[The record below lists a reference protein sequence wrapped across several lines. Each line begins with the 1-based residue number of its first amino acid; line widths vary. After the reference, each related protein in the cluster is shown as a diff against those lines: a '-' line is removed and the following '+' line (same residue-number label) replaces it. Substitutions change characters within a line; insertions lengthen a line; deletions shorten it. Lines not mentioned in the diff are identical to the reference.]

1 MQVGRFFRTAF
12 KAIGFAIVLGGG
24 VSLFADPM
32 RVEERSDFEALVDE
46 SGFYGCIAIYD
57 ISQNV
62 CYAGYGE
69 QLDDPRIPAS
79 TFKVCSSL
87 VALQTG
93 VIEGPESVILWDGV
107 IRSRPEINKDL
118 TFRNA
123 LQVSAVPHYQQLVR
137 KIGPQRMQ
145 HWIDT
150 ADYGNRDLSGGDDQ
164 FWLVGGL
171 RITPREQL
179 RFLEKLIREELAF
192 DKQHQRTVKS
202 MMLVE
207 DGEGYRLFG
216 KTGWATLEGES
227 HFGWWVGWVET
238 EKGTFVFVSSLQATG
253 DAKGFG
259 PARLQIAREALA
271 TLGLIPST

>member
-1 MQVGRFFRTAF
+1 MRAF
-12 KAIGFAIVLGGG
+12 GIAAIAG
-24 VSLFADPM
+24 VSFPLFAGTM
-32 RVEERSDFEALVDE
+32 RVEERPDFTALVDDT
-46 SGFYGCIAIYD
+46 GFYGCVAVYD
-57 ISQNV
+57 ISEGV
-62 CYAGYGE
+62 CFAGYGE

-93 VIEGPESVILWDGV
+93 VIEGPDSVIPWDGV
-107 IRSRPEINKDL
+107 ERSRPEINKDL

-145 HWIDT
+145 HWVD
-150 ADYGNRDLSGGDDQ
+150 AVAYGNQDLSGGDGQ

-179 RFLEKLIREELAF
+179 LFLEKLVRESLAF
-192 DKQHQRTVKS
+192 DRRHQSTVKD
-202 MMLVE
+202 MMLIEAGE
-207 DGEGYRLFG
+207 DYRLFG
-216 KTGWATLEGES
+216 KTGWATLEGDS

-238 EKGTFVFVSSLQATG
+238 EGGVFVFVSSLQAKG
-253 DAKGFG
+253 SADGFG
-259 PARLQIAREALA
+259 NARLAVARGALA
-271 TLGLIPST
+271 KLGLIPDA